1 MFLCNYFKRNRHRT
15 DIHENIITNL
25 TELEPEPEPDLQ
37 THTHTH
43 TQTHTHTHTHTQTHT
58 QTGDNTEEEIEQP
71 IVLEYTSST
80 PEEKKEEPE
89 RKEKYITFNVE
100 KDFLNNDCII
110 CLSEII
116 LNECVIMIDCGHKY
130 HKECALKWFDKNKI
144 CPECDFKL

>member
-25 TELEPEPEPDLQ
+25 TELEW
-37 THTHTH
+37 TWTWTWFTNN
-43 TQTHTHTHTHTQTHT
+43 TQTNTQTE
-58 QTGDNTEEEIEQP
+58 NTEEEIEQP

>member
-25 TELEPEPEPDLQ
+25 TELEQEPQPELE
-37 THTHTH
+37 
-43 TQTHTHTHTHTQTHT
+43 TQTQTQTQTHT
-58 QTGDNTEEEIEQP
+58 QTGDTTVEEIQQP

-89 RKEKYITFNVE
+89 RVEKYITFNVE

-110 CLSEII
+110 CLSQII

>member
-37 THTHTH
+37 THTQTN
-43 TQTHTHTHTHTQTHT
+43 TQTE
-58 QTGDNTEEEIEQP
+58 NTEEEIEQP
-71 IVLEYTSST
+71 IVLEYTSSK

-89 RKEKYITFNVE
+89 RVEKYITFNVE

>member
-1 MFLCNYFKRNRHRT
+1 MFLCNYFKRSRYRT

-25 TELEPEPEPDLQ
+25 REVEPQPEPDLQ
-37 THTHTH
+37 T
-43 TQTHTHTHTHTQTHT
+43 
-58 QTGDNTEEEIEQP
+58 QTGEITGEEIEQP

-89 RKEKYITFNVE
+89 RVEKYITFNVE

-110 CLSEII
+110 CLSQII

>member
-25 TELEPEPEPDLQ
+25 TELEQEPQPELE
-37 THTHTH
+37 
-43 TQTHTHTHTHTQTHT
+43 TQTQTQTQTETETQT
-58 QTGDNTEEEIEQP
+58 QTGDTTEEEIQQP

-89 RKEKYITFNVE
+89 RVEKYITFNVE

-110 CLSEII
+110 CLSQII

>member
-1 MFLCNYFKRNRHRT
+1 MFLCNYFKRNRHRS

-25 TELEPEPEPDLQ
+25 TELEPEPDLQ
-37 THTHTH
+37 
-43 TQTHTHTHTHTQTHT
+43 THTQTHT
-58 QTGDNTEEEIEQP
+58 QTGNITEEIEQP

-89 RKEKYITFNVE
+89 REEKYITFNVE

-116 LNECVIMIDCGHKY
+116 LNDCVIMIDCGHKY